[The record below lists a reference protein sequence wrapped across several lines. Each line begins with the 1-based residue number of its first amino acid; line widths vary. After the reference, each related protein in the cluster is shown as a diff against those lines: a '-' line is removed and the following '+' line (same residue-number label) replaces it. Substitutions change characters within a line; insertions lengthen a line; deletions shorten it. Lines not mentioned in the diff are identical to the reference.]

1 MKKSVSLQMLVV
13 ALLSALF
20 LVASCKK
27 EDAGRSNQANSNAAS
42 APETGMYLFVG
53 TWTGTIRVDDIHP
66 NFCTY
71 SGDPITVTQKWSVNN
86 DSSFTIVET
95 LLDFN
100 STIPWTTTWKGRLY
114 NRDSLSISM
123 SKGINCYG
131 ATQTMRT
138 QLNTKILKGQDN
150 KYAITTIVDYPMCPP
165 DCLFYFNYS
174 LKKED

>member
-1 MKKSVSLQMLVV
+1 MNKSISLQVLVV
-13 ALLSALF
+13 FLLPALF

-27 EDAGRSNQANSNAAS
+27 EDAPPVNQTNSNPAS
-42 APETGMYLFVG
+42 SLETGMHLFIG

-100 STIPWTTTWKGRLY
+100 GTIPWTTTWKGRL
-114 NRDSLSISM
+114 
-123 SKGINCYG
+123 
-131 ATQTMRT
+131 
-138 QLNTKILKGQDN
+138 
-150 KYAITTIVDYPMCPP
+150 
-165 DCLFYFNYS
+165 
-174 LKKED
+174 